1 MEYWF
6 LKKIDKPLEKLI
18 KVKEKEKKKT
28 INKIQNDN
36 IQNLKNGYHQKAFL
50 YEKSYKEYK
59 RLSAKKQKI
68 WIKQSI

>member
-28 INKIQNDN
+28 IKKIQNDN
-36 IQNLKNGYHQKAFL
+36 I
-50 YEKSYKEYK
+50 
-59 RLSAKKQKI
+59 
-68 WIKQSI
+68 